1 MASERFL
8 NLPEEKKQ
16 RIIAAAR
23 NELSRVPYD
32 ALSINRIIK
41 EAGIPRGSFYDYF
54 ADKDDLIEYLMGD
67 YCRMMERMLDEMFRM
82 GSLDVFAA
90 ARRAVAC
97 TMAFSMEEGREA
109 LCRNLFSCMRMNRR
123 FSFEQMI
130 DTERALVTSG
140 LPYIDREHFR
150 DGSDAAVSL
159 LLNMLV
165 VLARNTIA
173 RIFTDPQNREA
184 YLTEFDREL
193 EMIQHGAVLPEN
205 Q

>member
-23 NELSRVPYD
+23 EELSRVPYD

-90 ARRAVAC
+90 ARSAVQEPVFLHAD
-97 TMAFSMEEGREA
+97 EP
-109 LCRNLFSCMRMNRR
+109 
-123 FSFEQMI
+123 
-130 DTERALVTSG
+130 ALV
-140 LPYIDREHFR
+140 L
-150 DGSDAAVSL
+150 
-159 LLNMLV
+159 
-165 VLARNTIA
+165 
-173 RIFTDPQNREA
+173 
-184 YLTEFDREL
+184 
-193 EMIQHGAVLPEN
+193 
-205 Q
+205 

>member
-23 NELSRVPYD
+23 DELSRVPYD

-97 TMAFSMEEGREA
+97 TVAFSMEEGREA

-123 FSFEQMI
+123 FSFEQMM

-150 DGSDAAVSL
+150 DGRFPSCSTCWWCLHATPLRAFLQIRKTGRHTSRSL
-159 LLNMLV
+159 TGSL
-165 VLARNTIA
+165 R
-173 RIFTDPQNREA
+173 
-184 YLTEFDREL
+184 
-193 EMIQHGAVLPEN
+193 
-205 Q
+205 

>member
-23 NELSRVPYD
+23 EELSRVPYD

-97 TMAFSMEEGREA
+97 TVAFSMEEGREA

-123 FSFEQMI
+123 FSFEQMM
-130 DTERALVTSG
+130 DTCLLYTS
-140 LPYIDREHFR
+140 PSPR
-150 DGSDAAVSL
+150 DCS
-159 LLNMLV
+159 
-165 VLARNTIA
+165 
-173 RIFTDPQNREA
+173 
-184 YLTEFDREL
+184 
-193 EMIQHGAVLPEN
+193 
-205 Q
+205 